1 MRLSLLPSLFSLA
14 VAATNAT
21 FQQTCANAISTLQ
34 LPNTTIWTS
43 TFIPAGTNLT
53 FPETNATCTRTPQ
66 VIRADF
72 CRITM
77 YVSTS
82 NRSGISME
90 AWLPSSWTG
99 RFLSTGNGGLQGCI
113 QYIDMA
119 YASGLGFA
127 TVGANGGHNGTSGGA
142 FYNNEDIV
150 IDFAW
155 RSVHTNVLIGKEVT
169 KQFYGE
175 QHKKS
180 FYLGC
185 STGGRQGMKSVQMF
199 PNDFDG
205 VVVGAPAVAFN
216 NLTSWSGKFFLE
228 TGTNTSLTFVTAAQW
243 AAIGADVMA
252 QCDTLDGVKD
262 GIIEDPS
269 LCHYRPENLLCQNT
283 TTTTT
288 TTNKTSTCL
297 TPTQATTVRQI
308 FSPFYGPT
316 GDLIYPRM
324 QPGSEL
330 LGAIGL
336 LYGGIPFPYTTDW
349 FRYAVYNDPTWQPSH
364 LTSTDIDYAYTKN
377 AGNVQSWVGD
387 LSPFHAAGGK
397 LLHYHGLADQ
407 VISSENSPRYYDF
420 VKETMGLRSEQLDEW
435 YRYFR
440 ISGMAHCSG
449 GPGAWEIGQSAGFAT
464 EEAGGNVLMALVRWV
479 EGGVG
484 PETVTGVKFVNDTRS
499 LGVLMERRHCRWPRR
514 NTYLGGDAGKAD
526 SWGCE

>member
-1 MRLSLLPSLFSLA
+1 MRLSLSPLLFSLA
-14 VAATNAT
+14 AAATNTT

-34 LPNTTIWTS
+34 LPNTTVWES

-53 FPETNATCTRTPQ
+53 FPGTNATCARTPQ
-66 VIRADF
+66 LIAADF

-77 YVSTS
+77 YVSTT

-127 TVGANGGHNGTSGGA
+127 TVGANAGHNGTSGGA
-142 FYNNEDIV
+142 FHNNEDVV

-205 VVVGAPAVAFN
+205 VVVGAPAIAFN

-228 TGTNTSLTFVTAAQW
+228 TGTNTSSTFVTAAQW
-243 AAIGADVMA
+243 TAIAADIMA
-252 QCDTLDGVKD
+252 QCDGLDGVRD
-262 GIIEDPS
+262 GIIEDPN
-269 LCHYRPENLLCQNT
+269 LCNYRPENLLCSNT
-283 TTTTT
+283 TSGHS
-288 TTNKTSTCL
+288 TSTCL
-297 TPTQATTVRQI
+297 TGIQANTVRQI
-308 FSPFYGPT
+308 FSPFYGSD
-316 GDLIYPRM
+316 GHLIYPRM

-330 LGAIGL
+330 SGSIGM
-336 LYGGIPFPYTTDW
+336 LYGGIPFPFTTDW
-349 FRYAVYNDPTWQPSH
+349 FRYAVHNDPTWQPSQ
-364 LTSTDIDYAYTKN
+364 LSMQDVDIAYRKN
-377 AGNVQSWVGD
+377 PGNVQSWEGD
-387 LSPFHAAGGK
+387 LSSFHNAGGK
-397 LLHYHGLADQ
+397 ILHYHGLADQ
-407 VISSENSPRYYDF
+407 IISSDNSPRYYDF
-420 VKETMGLRSEQLDEW
+420 VARTMGQTSAQLDDW
-435 YRYFR
+435 YRFFR
-440 ISGMAHCSG
+440 ISGMGHCSK
-449 GPGAWEIGQSAGFAT
+449 GPGAWEIGQSAGFT
-464 EEAGGNVLMALVRWV
+464 TKEASGNVLMAMVQWV
-479 EGGVG
+479 EGGAA
-484 PETVTGVKFVNDTRS
+484 PETVTGVKFFNNTQT
-499 LGVLMERRHCRWPRR
+499 LGVQMERRHCRWPRR

-526 SWGCE
+526 SWVCK